1 MRKSL
6 LSLMIIMVLSM
17 ACTKEEIRV
26 TKVEYTP
33 EDPTLTEAQLIH
45 YVNRIYISLTG
56 RKPDSTELNGALQNL
71 LVDPYNEIV
80 RRSIISAVM
89 QADDHSF
96 YLWTQARNAYLDGVD
111 TAAIND
117 RYRYYRN
124 LAQNAPPGP
133 SQEQYEYQAK
143 RLKRVTHVPDGLLN
157 DSIDIIEAHRRIID
171 NEIYDQINM
180 GTENFV
186 VSAFQNFLF
195 RYPTA
200 TELQQGKKMVDGGQ
214 AVLFLRSGMGKPG
227 FIDIFFD
234 SNEYFEGQ
242 IRTLFKDY
250 LYREPTTPELDDW
263 ASRYQM
269 NKDYSAIQTDILA
282 SDEYLRQ

>member
-1 MRKSL
+1 MIAMI
-6 LSLMIIMVLSM
+6 LSL

-71 LVDPYNEIV
+71 LVDPYNEVV
-80 RRSIISAVM
+80 RRSIVATVM
-89 QADDHSF
+89 QTDDHAF
-96 YLWTQARNAYLDGVD
+96 YLWTHARNAYLDGVD
-111 TAAIND
+111 TATIND
-117 RYRYYRN
+117 RYRYYRT

-133 SQEQYEYQAK
+133 SQEQYEYQAQ

-214 AVLFLRSGMGKPG
+214 AVLFLKAGMGKPG

-242 IRTLFKDY
+242 IRTLFKDF